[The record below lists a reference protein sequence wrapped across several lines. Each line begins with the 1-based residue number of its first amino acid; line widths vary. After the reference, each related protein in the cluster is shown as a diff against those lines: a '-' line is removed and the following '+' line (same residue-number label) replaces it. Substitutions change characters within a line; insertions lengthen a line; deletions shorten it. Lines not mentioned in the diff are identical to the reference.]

1 MSIPYNNDTR
11 ESYVHGQAAEHLH
24 WAEVHHMLG
33 NQRSSWLQLLYY
45 AMVEDIYGTHWD
57 KLKENREATQINPRP
72 SSST

>member
-24 WAEVHHMLG
+24 WAEVHHKLG
-33 NQRSSWLQLLYY
+33 NQRSSWLALLYY
-45 AMVEDIYGTHWD
+45 AMVEDTYGTHWD
-57 KLKENREATQINPRP
+57 KLEHRETTQTNPRS